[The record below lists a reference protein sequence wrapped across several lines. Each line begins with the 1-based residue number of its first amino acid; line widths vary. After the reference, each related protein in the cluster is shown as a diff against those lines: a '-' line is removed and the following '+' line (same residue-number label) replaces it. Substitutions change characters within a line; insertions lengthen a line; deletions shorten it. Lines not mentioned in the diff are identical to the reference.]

1 MCIYDRH
8 CLIVNSSGVCLS
20 QKRDSMM
27 CLIKPYIDLNAG
39 VMKLTY
45 PGIDIGV
52 CVWVCGGDVYMEGV
66 CVHI

>member
-27 CLIKPYIDLNAG
+27 CLLKPHIDLNAG

-45 PGIDIGV
+45 PGIVLI
-52 CVWVCGGDVYMEGV
+52 
-66 CVHI
+66 

>member
-1 MCIYDRH
+1 MYDRH
-8 CLIVNSSGVCLS
+8 WMIVNNSGVCLS
-20 QKRDSMM
+20 QKRESMM
-27 CLIKPYIDLNAG
+27 CLIKPHIDLNAG